1 MPALTK
7 KGLRSSIACK
17 RCNAAKS
24 RCDVALHGSPCTRC
38 QLRNYPDCQ
47 PIESRRGTYN
57 RKESTQKHQAA
68 SASVTEST
76 SSTIRNTTAADVGG
90 EQRNRPPMSS
100 STSAPVA
107 PSPNT
112 DKEVQATAAVA
123 LSTFTA
129 ADEITNATG
138 AATTAPVGLSSEKS
152 VGSVSPRTR
161 IVDPDRTHPEMQVP
175 GSSPQLDLSA
185 RTQSPHF
192 QLIPR
197 GIRSLGLEH
206 GEHAHSGSMSSPD
219 TDTSSP
225 SSEPSAGN
233 GGMGRQPQPGSLSF
247 PSSSGRKQSK
257 EWARVFKGLFDN
269 VAVTSVTTTNS
280 SRSRKRPLLYFG
292 ESFPVS
298 WLLQKVQEQPGQI
311 CVVRPRLTEVFG
323 DSGEGDASVEEPP
336 RIMLQG
342 AEHPAHMT
350 PAKIIYLTSESCFTK
365 PSKEAVEQLFTTYF
379 QKVHNVYPIINRPD
393 FARLYEQDKV
403 PWLLFHS
410 ICFAAASHCPIGVL
424 CREGG
429 HSARREARMDFYRR
443 AKSLFDLSY
452 ERNKIVLIQSAM
464 LLSFWGGEPDDY
476 WNTVSWINMAVNI
489 AESLGMHRAVSSAD
503 LGDEDRSLWRRI
515 WWCLVSRDS
524 FCAALLGKPQRI
536 NVSQCDVEQLSLDDF
551 LYDADA
557 APVSLWG
564 HRRKE
569 YGLYVI
575 ENAKLSQILRSIV
588 QARDGH
594 RIDTDFV
601 LAMHRALQDWE
612 EDMPDK
618 LRVHTLSPDSPIFVY
633 GAALSLIYN
642 HHLVYLHQ
650 TAPPDCSISLEIA
663 HEAVSNIAEF
673 GSTLVTISVI
683 PFMPH
688 DTLASFFVAIVMLF
702 TQMQQKSNV
711 SPDRLR
717 LFRMQL
723 KICEMIVH
731 QAQDHWDHADWIL
744 AISDGLRH
752 RFMEVAGSNG
762 GGRNSCDGSSPS
774 AASCSSGESVV
785 GAPSGSSRFP
795 HASSNST
802 FQTNCDDNGIGNN
815 LPHFGYNESLAY
827 DMQNLIRHGVG
838 SSWSMMGLGSVP
850 TSMPGNN
857 NYASNNSNNGS
868 CNSDEDQQMVDLDEL
883 VDCLDPQNCLTVAST
898 TAATAAVGNN
908 CSFNHGY
915 ANGNE
920 HNGNGSACAEPSPA
934 PSTNSTVDFGTFFTV
949 IG

>member
-1 MPALTK
+1 MTASTK

-24 RCDVALHGSPCTRC
+24 RCDVAQHGSPCTRC

-47 PIESRRGTYN
+47 PIQSRRGTYN
-57 RKESTQKHQAA
+57 RKESNQTA
-68 SASVTEST
+68 SALVAEST
-76 SSTIRNTTAADVGG
+76 PLTSQNTTAADIIGK
-90 EQRNRPPMSS
+90 QRRRTPLTSS
-100 STSAPVA
+100 ASAPA
-107 PSPNT
+107 ASLPNT
-112 DKEVQATAAVA
+112 DKELQPTTAETTTAT
-123 LSTFTA
+123 
-129 ADEITNATG
+129 E
-138 AATTAPVGLSSEKS
+138 AATTAPVGLSSANS
-152 VGSVSPRTR
+152 VGSVLPRTR
-161 IVDPDRTHPEMQVP
+161 IVNPDGTQPELQAA
-175 GSSPQLDLSA
+175 GLSPLLDLSA
-185 RTQSPHF
+185 RILSPRL
-192 QLIPR
+192 QLLPG
-197 GIRSLGLEH
+197 GIRSLEPEH
-206 GEHAHSGSMSSPD
+206 GEHPHSGSMSSPD
-219 TDTSSP
+219 SDTSSP
-225 SSEPSAGN
+225 SSGPLAGN
-233 GGMGRQPQPGSLSF
+233 GPMGSQPQPRSLPF

-269 VAVTSVTTTNS
+269 VAVTSVTSTNS
-280 SRSRKRPLLYFG
+280 FRSRKRPLLYFG

-298 WLLQKVQEQPGQI
+298 WLLQKVQKEQPGQI
-311 CVVRPRLTEVFG
+311 CIARPRLTEIYG
-323 DSGEGDASVEEPP
+323 DSGECDPSVEEPP

-365 PSKEAVEQLFTTYF
+365 PSKEAVEQLFTMYF

-410 ICFAAASHCPIGVL
+410 ICFAAASHCPIGIL

-429 HSARREARMDFYRR
+429 HSASREARMEFYRR

-452 ERNKIVLIQSAM
+452 EKNKIVLIQSAM

-476 WNTVSWINMAVNI
+476 WNTVSWISMAVNI

-536 NVSQCDVEQLSLDDF
+536 NVSQCDVEPLSLDDF
-551 LYDADA
+551 LDDADA

-612 EDMPDK
+612 ENMPDK

-650 TAPPDCSISLEIA
+650 TAPPDCSISLEVA

-673 GSTLVTISVI
+673 GSTLATISVI

-702 TQMQQKSNV
+702 TQMQQKSNI

-752 RFMEVAGSNG
+752 RFMEAGDSNG

-785 GAPSGSSRFP
+785 DAPS
-795 HASSNST
+795 ANST
-802 FQTNCDDNGIGNN
+802 FQNNYSGNAIGNN
-815 LPHFGYNESLAY
+815 LPHFGYNEGLAY
-827 DMQNLIRHGVG
+827 DMQNIIRHGVG
-838 SSWSMMGLGSVP
+838 NSWSMMGLGNSSVA
-850 TSMPGNN
+850 GNN
-857 NYASNNSNNGS
+857 NYGSSNNNNRS
-868 CNSDEDQQMVDLDEL
+868 CPSDEDQQMVDLDEL
-883 VDCLDPQNCLTVAST
+883 VDCLDPQNSLTVA
-898 TAATAAVGNN
+898 AATAAVAK
-908 CSFNHGY
+908 GY
-915 ANGNE
+915 GSANGYG
-920 HNGNGSACAEPSPA
+920 HNGDGRAVAAKPSPT
-934 PSTNSTVDFGTFFTV
+934 PSTNSAIDFGTLFTV
-949 IG
+949 LG

>member
-1 MPALTK
+1 
-7 KGLRSSIACK
+7 
-17 RCNAAKS
+17 
-24 RCDVALHGSPCTRC
+24 
-38 QLRNYPDCQ
+38 
-47 PIESRRGTYN
+47 
-57 RKESTQKHQAA
+57 
-68 SASVTEST
+68 
-76 SSTIRNTTAADVGG
+76 
-90 EQRNRPPMSS
+90 
-100 STSAPVA
+100 
-107 PSPNT
+107 
-112 DKEVQATAAVA
+112 
-123 LSTFTA
+123 F
-129 ADEITNATG
+129 
-138 AATTAPVGLSSEKS
+138 SSEKS
-152 VGSVSPRTR
+152 VDSVSPRTR
-161 IVDPDRTHPEMQVP
+161 IGDPDKPHPELPAP
-175 GSSPQLDLSA
+175 GLSPQLDLSA
-185 RTQSPHF
+185 QTQSNHT
-192 QLIPR
+192 QLLPR

-206 GEHAHSGSMSSPD
+206 GEYAHSSSPD
-219 TDTSSP
+219 TGTSSP

-233 GGMGRQPQPGSLSF
+233 DGIGQQPQPRFLSF

-269 VAVTSVTTTNS
+269 VDVTSVTTKNS

-298 WLLQKVQEQPGQI
+298 WLLQKVQKEQPGQI
-311 CVVRPRLTEVFG
+311 CIARPRLTEIYG

-336 RIMLQG
+336 LIILQG

-365 PSKEAVEQLFTTYF
+365 PSNEAAEQLFTTYF
-379 QKVHNVYPIINRPD
+379 QKVHHVYPIINRPD

-489 AESLGMHRAVSSAD
+489 AESLGMHRAVSSAN

-536 NVSQCDVEQLSLDDF
+536 NVSQCDVEPLSLDDF

-557 APVSLWG
+557 APLSLWG

-612 EDMPDK
+612 ENMPDE

-673 GSTLVTISVI
+673 GSTLATISVI

-762 GGRNSCDGSSPS
+762 SGRNSCDGSSPS
-774 AASCSSGESVV
+774 AASCSSDESVV
-785 GAPSGSSRFP
+785 GAPSGSTRFP
-795 HASSNST
+795 NVSTNST
-802 FQTNCDDNGIGNN
+802 FQSNCSSNGIGNN
-815 LPHFGYNESLAY
+815 LPHCGYNESLAY
-827 DMQNLIRHGVG
+827 DMQNIIRHGVG
-838 SSWSMMGLGSVP
+838 NSWSMMGLGNVP
-850 TSMPGNN
+850 SSMPFNN
-857 NYASNNSNNGS
+857 NYASNNNNNGS
-868 CNSDEDQQMVDLDEL
+868 CSSDEDQQMVNLDEL
-883 VDCLDPQNCLTVAST
+883 NCLTVAAT

-908 CSFNHGY
+908 CPFNHGS
-915 ANGNE
+915 ANGNR
-920 HNGNGSACAEPSPA
+920 HNGNGRVCGEPA
-934 PSTNSTVDFGTFFTV
+934 IDFGSFFTV